1 MRTPRDTFRQIVVIS
16 STVFA
21 LIGSFAGSGA
31 AGGIPIQDAAGGAL
45 GAAATLIAPDVP
57 AFSIWGPIYLGL
69 MAYAVWQALPAQTEA
84 TRHRALG
91 YPVAA
96 SLVLNAAWILSIQ
109 FDLLWASVPIIALLL
124 AVLVRI
130 FLIYVGHTSTGIVE
144 SIVTD
149 GTMGLYLGW
158 VCVATAANVTA
169 ALVAAGFT
177 GWGYPA
183 ELWAVTV
190 VAVAAIAGV
199 IIAWRGRGKFAP
211 AFGLSWGLA
220 WLAVGRLTG
229 GLLSLPVAI
238 AAIIAVALVVG
249 VTLIFRLRRKTTA
262 AAAAEKA

>member
-1 MRTPRDTFRQIVVIS
+1 MRSSRDITRQVVVIS

-21 LIGSFAGSGA
+21 LIGSFVGSGA
-31 AGGIPIQDAAGGAL
+31 AGGTPIQDAAGGAL
-45 GAAATLIAPDVP
+45 GATATLIAPDVP

-69 MAYAVWQALPAQTEA
+69 MAYAVWQALPGQSAA
-84 TRHRALG
+84 ARHRALG
-91 YPVAA
+91 YPVAW

-130 FLIYVGHTSTGIVE
+130 FVIYVAQKPTGRFDAFI
-144 SIVTD
+144 TD

-177 GWGYPA
+177 GWGFPA
-183 ELWAVTV
+183 ELWAITV
-190 VAVAAIAGV
+190 VGVAAIVGIV
-199 IIAWRGRGKFAP
+199 LAWRGHGKIAP
-211 AFGLSWGLA
+211 ALGLGWGLA

-229 GLLSLPVAI
+229 ELLSVPVGI
-238 AAIIAVALVVG
+238 AAIIGVILVLGSTV
-249 VTLIFRLRRKTTA
+249 VFRLR
-262 AAAAEKA
+262 KA